1 MSQEHS
7 GSAKKSITISDALDW
22 SYIEPIPEFPEAS
35 EWYQP
40 GIFDINMPI
49 HPTYKQLLNPVLTIG
64 DLVETHQGEI
74 GIITE
79 SKEPEGIALRINDA
93 NNNSYKVLIG
103 DEEKI
108 FIGYSLKRVKK
119 DS

>member
-1 MSQEHS
+1 
-7 GSAKKSITISDALDW
+7 
-22 SYIEPIPEFPEAS
+22 
-35 EWYQP
+35 
-40 GIFDINMPI
+40 MPI
-49 HPTYKQLLNPVLTIG
+49 HPSYKQILNPDLTIG
-64 DLVETHQGEI
+64 DLVETHQGEM

-79 SKEPEGIALRINDA
+79 TKEPEGIALRISDA

-108 FIGYSLKRVKK
+108 YIGYSLKRVKK